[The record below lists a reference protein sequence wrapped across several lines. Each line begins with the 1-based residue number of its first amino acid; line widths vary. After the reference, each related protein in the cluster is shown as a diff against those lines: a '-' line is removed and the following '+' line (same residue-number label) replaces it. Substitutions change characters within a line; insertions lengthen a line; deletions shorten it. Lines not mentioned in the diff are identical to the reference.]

1 MANERVLIVE
11 DEATV
16 AEVVGRY
23 LERDGYRVR
32 CVTDGAKAIP
42 VAGEFQPDLVVL
54 DVMLP
59 NRDGLEIC
67 RELRARG
74 ATPIIM
80 LTARGEETDK
90 ILGLGLGADD
100 YVTKPF
106 SPGELVARVKAV
118 LRRTSGAGAL
128 AAGHEVIHAGDLE
141 VDTAAHRVTRGGA
154 TIELTAK
161 EFDLL
166 AHMAAHPGRVFT
178 REQLLRDVWGYD
190 FFGDDSTVTVHVRRL
205 REKLEPDPA
214 NPRYVTTVWGV
225 GYRFEAQGGA

>member
-32 CVTDGAKAIP
+32 CVSDGARAIP
-42 VAGEFQPDLVVL
+42 AVGEFQPDLVIL

-67 RELRARG
+67 RELRAHST
-74 ATPIIM
+74 TPIIM

-106 SPGELVARVKAV
+106 SPGELVARIGAV
-118 LRRTSGAGAL
+118 LRRTSGDLSRQDGDGDAALHCGAL
-128 AAGHEVIHAGDLE
+128 RIDPRGR
-141 VDTAAHRVTRGGA
+141 TVTR
-154 TIELTAK
+154 
-161 EFDLL
+161 D
-166 AHMAAHPGRVFT
+166 
-178 REQLLRDVWGYD
+178 
-190 FFGDDSTVTVHVRRL
+190 
-205 REKLEPDPA
+205 
-214 NPRYVTTVWGV
+214 
-225 GYRFEAQGGA
+225 

>member
-1 MANERVLIVE
+1 MASERILIVE

-32 CVTDGAKAIP
+32 CVADGAKAVP
-42 VAGEFQPDLVVL
+42 VASEFQPDLVVL

-74 ATPIIM
+74 TTPIIM

-128 AAGHEVIHAGDLE
+128 AGAHEVIHAGDLE

-154 TIELTAK
+154 TIDLTAK

-205 REKLEPDPA
+205 REKVEPDPA
-214 NPRYVTTVWGV
+214 KPRYVTTVWGV
-225 GYRFEAQGGA
+225 GYRFEAQAG

>member
-32 CVTDGAKAIP
+32 RVSDGARAMP
-42 VAGEFQPDLVVL
+42 AVSEFRPDLVIL

-59 NRDGLEIC
+59 HRDGLEIC
-67 RELRARG
+67 RELRTRG
-74 ATPIIM
+74 GTSIIM

-118 LRRTSGAGAL
+118 LRRGR
-128 AAGHEVIHAGDLE
+128 AASERGDEGMLIAAGDLE
-141 VDTAAHRVTRGGA
+141 IDTSARRVTRAGTA
-154 TIELTAK
+154 LDLTAK

-166 AHMAAHPGRVFT
+166 AHMAAHPGRVYT
-178 REQLLRDVWGYD
+178 REHLLRDVWGYD
-190 FFGDDSTVTVHVRRL
+190 YFGDDSTVTVHVRRL
-205 REKLEPDPA
+205 REKVEPDPA
-214 NPRYVTTVWGV
+214 KPRYVTTVWGV
-225 GYRFEAQGGA
+225 GYRFEA

>member
-32 CVTDGAKAIP
+32 RVADGARAMAA
-42 VAGEFQPDLVVL
+42 VAEFRPDLVVL

-59 NRDGLEIC
+59 NRGGLEIC
-67 RELRARG
+67 RELRAVG
-74 ATPIIM
+74 STPVIM
-80 LTARGEETDK
+80 LTARGEEQDK
-90 ILGLGLGADD
+90 ILGLELGADD

-118 LRRTSGAGAL
+118 LRRSGESAGA
-128 AAGHEVIHAGDLE
+128 AAGEVIRAGDLE
-141 VDTAAHRVTRGGA
+141 IDTATRRVMRAGA
-154 TIELTAK
+154 GIDLTAR
-161 EFDLL
+161 EFDML
-166 AHMAAHPGRVFT
+166 AHMAAHPGRVYT
-178 REQLLRDVWGYD
+178 REHLLRDVWGYD

-214 NPRYVTTVWGV
+214 RPRYITTVWGV
-225 GYRFEAQGGA
+225 GYRFEA